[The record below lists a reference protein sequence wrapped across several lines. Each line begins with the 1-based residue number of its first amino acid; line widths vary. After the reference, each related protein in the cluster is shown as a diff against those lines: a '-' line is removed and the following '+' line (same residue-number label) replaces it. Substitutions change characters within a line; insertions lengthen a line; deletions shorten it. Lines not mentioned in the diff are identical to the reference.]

1 MMAVN
6 NRVRKLLTSLFL
18 VSPGALMANQRAAFG
33 RLLIPMSFR
42 ALFCCRSMPLACT
55 FLGDVYLIET
65 GQRCRSSQNTAC
77 SIPGSIRAYAREC
90 RIATCPV
97 PVYQKLPT
105 ESAVLRDDDAQGQIV
120 WWR

>member
-55 FLGDVYLIET
+55 FLGEVYLIET

-90 RIATCPV
+90 RIATLPV
-97 PVYQKLPT
+97 PVYQILP
-105 ESAVLRDDDAQGQIV
+105 
-120 WWR
+120 